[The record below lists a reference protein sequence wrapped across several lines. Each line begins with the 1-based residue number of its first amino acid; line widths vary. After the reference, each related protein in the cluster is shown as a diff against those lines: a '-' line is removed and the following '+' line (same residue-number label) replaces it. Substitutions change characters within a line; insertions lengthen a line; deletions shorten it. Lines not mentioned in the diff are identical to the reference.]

1 RRIRARRSSR
11 SRPMWFE
18 RLIVYDDRAPA
29 GAALNMALDEA
40 LLELSSAPV
49 LRFYRWERPALS
61 FGYFGKFADV
71 ADETRELVR
80 RWTGGGIVPHGEDL
94 TYSLI
99 TPASHPAF
107 AQGPPAVYAAL
118 HAAIREA
125 LRAENLQVELATAA
139 ALKISD
145 ACFANPVRDD
155 LLLDGRKIAG
165 AAQRRTRAGFLQ
177 QGSIQIPQLPQ
188 AFRERFACA
197 LSPALETRE
206 IPASVHA
213 RAAVLAAQKY
223 ATDAWLRRC

>member
-1 RRIRARRSSR
+1 
-11 SRPMWFE
+11 MWFE
-18 RLIVYDDRAPA
+18 RLIVYDDRARA

-40 LLELSSAPV
+40 LLESSGSPV
-49 LRFYRWERPALS
+49 LRFYGWERPALS
-61 FGYFGKFADV
+61 FGYFGKFAGV
-71 ADETRELVR
+71 AAEAGTRALVR

-107 AQGPPAVYAAL
+107 GQGPTAVYAAL

-125 LRAENLQVELATAA
+125 LRAENLQAELASAA
-139 ALKISD
+139 APKVSD

-155 LLLDGRKIAG
+155 VLLDGRKIAG

-188 AFRERFACA
+188 AFRERFARA
-197 LSPALETRE
+197 LSLALETRE
-206 IPASVHA
+206 IPAAVHA